1 MPVVAVVAGRWR
13 KTLFFLMLSTLPNAG
28 PRLPFLSPA
37 TSFGRAVHSRL
48 PHLCRPSRWRSTRA
62 RVYPPPPSLLV
73 PNRGLHRYAET
84 AANFPLAAK
93 TGGPTLGPQAGSVGW
108 STPTLG
114 NSWRTRRGQP
124 TVQSSPSRWRV
135 ASSLYKRTTLF
146 DHTSNS
152 FPLTPTTTD
161 LISDA
166 SARHG
171 RNTRHSGRACVTRA
185 PAASTLSARARP
197 HAARGRHL
205 RRPPQLCSFRLP
217 DKGTAPGR
225 GGGFI
230 LPGSTLSM
238 TTRAGLGN
246 YVWRSCA
253 AALA

>member
-1 MPVVAVVAGRWR
+1 MAENP
-13 KTLFFLMLSTLPNAG
+13 LFFNAE
-28 PRLPFLSPA
+28 
-37 TSFGRAVHSRL
+37 
-48 PHLCRPSRWRSTRA
+48 
-62 RVYPPPPSLLV
+62 YPPKCWAAPPLFKSSHVVWARGALAAAALMPSKPLEVYQGTGFTPLLLSLLV

-93 TGGPTLGPQAGSVGW
+93 TGGPTLGPQAGPVGW
-108 STPTLG
+108 STPSLAS
-114 NSWRTRRGQP
+114 SWRTRRGQP
-124 TVQSSPSRWRV
+124 TVRSSPSHWRV
-135 ASSLYKRTTLF
+135 TSSLYKRTTAF

-152 FPLTPTTTD
+152 SPPHTPTTTD

-171 RNTRHSGRACVTRA
+171 RNTRRSGRACVTRA
-185 PAASTLSARARP
+185 PAASTLSARAHPHRP
-197 HAARGRHL
+197 WTAVHA
-205 RRPPQLCSFRLP
+205 RPPQLRSFRLP